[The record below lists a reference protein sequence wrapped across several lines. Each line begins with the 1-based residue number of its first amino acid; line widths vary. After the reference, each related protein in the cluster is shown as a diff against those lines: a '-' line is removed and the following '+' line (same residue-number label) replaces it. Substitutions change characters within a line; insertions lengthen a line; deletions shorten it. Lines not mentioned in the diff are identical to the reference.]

1 MSSTGGGVVLPNAP
15 VKKQT
20 WLGGM
25 FSSITNVFEHEV
37 FPFVENLFKTI
48 ALDNVAVLVP
58 MAEKA
63 LEDFIATAEANLPAI
78 LKGDTSAFLKAVNAT
93 VAGTMQ
99 SAEAAVITTTATD
112 IITASHAAVA
122 NYVAKAAAPPAA

>member
-1 MSSTGGGVVLPNAP
+1 MSGAGGGINNQPA
-15 VKKQT
+15 KQQT

-25 FSSITNVFEHEV
+25 FSSIANVFGHEV
-37 FPFVENLFKTI
+37 FPFVKNLFETI

-58 MAEKA
+58 LAEKA
-63 LEDFIATAEANLPAI
+63 LEDFIATAEADLPAI

-93 VAGTMQ
+93 IAGTMQ
-99 SAEAAVITTTATD
+99 SAEAAVVTTTATD

-122 NYVAKAAAPPAA
+122 NYVAKAAAPPVA